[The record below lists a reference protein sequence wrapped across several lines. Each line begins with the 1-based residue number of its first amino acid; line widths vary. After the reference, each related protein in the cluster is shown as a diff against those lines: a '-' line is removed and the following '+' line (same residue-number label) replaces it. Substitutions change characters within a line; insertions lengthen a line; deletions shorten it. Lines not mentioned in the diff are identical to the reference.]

1 VPKLG
6 LVYDLRMPDM
16 PARQRA
22 DQYRAC
28 LEQAAWADRVGVGRI
43 SFREHH
49 ASPDGYLPSPVV
61 LAAGVAATTVSVTIL
76 LQALVVTLHDPV
88 RVAED
93 LAVLDL
99 ISAGRLV
106 VMAGAGYDRR
116 EHAMFGRDFSQ
127 RPRQMEQAIW
137 VLRQAWTGEPFE
149 FDGRP
154 VRVTPLPFQPGGPPL
169 LLGGASRAAAR
180 RAAAIA
186 DGYLPV
192 RDRGYQDYRDAL
204 VERGRPDP
212 GPLGKPGPFFVWVAD
227 DPDRTWHQIGRY
239 CLHESNEYG
248 ALARAAGLD
257 TGFVPYDDV
266 EALRRSRQYPV
277 LTPQECVSLCESLGD
292 DGRLTIAPLV
302 GGMDPELSWQC
313 LELIEA
319 KVLPHIRSLPSYPD
333 DYRVGVPELT
343 EGGIR

>member
-6 LVYDLRMPDM
+6 LVYDLRMPGM
-16 PARQRA
+16 SARQRA

-61 LAAGVAATTVSVTIL
+61 LAAGAAAVTSSVTIL

-99 ISAGRLV
+99 MSAGRLV
-106 VMAGAGYDRR
+106 VMVGAGYDAR

-127 RPRQMEQAIW
+127 RPRQMEQAIR

-154 VRVTPLPFQPGGPPL
+154 VRVTPLPFQPSGPPL
-169 LLGGASRAAAR
+169 LLGGTSRAAAR
-180 RAAAIA
+180 RAAALA

-192 RDRGYQDYRDAL
+192 RDRGYQDYRDAVVGL
-204 VERGRPDP
+204 GRPDP
-212 GPLGKPGPFFVWVAD
+212 GPLGPSGPFFVWVAD
-227 DPDRTWHQIGRY
+227 DPEREWHEIGGY

-248 ALARAAGLD
+248 ALAQAAGLD
-257 TGFVPYDDV
+257 TGFVPYDDIT
-266 EALRRSRQYPV
+266 ALGNSGQYTV
-277 LTPQECVSLCESLGD
+277 LTPQECVELCDRLGD

-302 GGMDPELSWQC
+302 GGMDPDTSWRC

-333 DYRVGVPELT
+333 HYRVSVPDLT
-343 EGGIR
+343 EGGRR